1 MGNATGC
8 VPPADR
14 TQNRLAYRA
23 GCVSGTSAGI
33 RVQDTHGRQPECTTT
48 TQQLSAP
55 QRGALRATRYEYALR
70 ATRYEYALRATRYE
84 YALRGRRRRGVRSRM
99 ERGAIGA
106 RQLLAVGRPG

>member
-1 MGNATGC
+1 MVNATGC

-33 RVQDTHGRQPECTTT
+33 RVQDTHGGSPECTTT

-55 QRGALRATRYEYALR
+55 QKGALRAASKR
-70 ATRYEYALRATRYE
+70 
-84 YALRGRRRRGVRSRM
+84 YALRGRRMRRV
-99 ERGAIGA
+99 
-106 RQLLAVGRPG
+106 